1 MGMEMRFSPRQEL
14 RQTQK
19 LAPRLIASMEML
31 QLPILALQERI
42 DQELMENPA
51 LEDANMSDE
60 DYYNEDSYDDSFPE
74 DASYG
79 DASRNDSVDSFNI
92 NGVSDSDSED
102 SFVSDNSADDFKAD
116 DFDSFDSANE
126 TDDFQAS
133 SQAEDDFYQDISPY
147 ERSFGSAEDAA
158 ERYNNLMANLA
169 APSETLKEH
178 LLAQLAWFD
187 LSPEQRE
194 LCERIIAALNER
206 GFIGAYKDTVDG
218 KEQTVQYTMETLFPE
233 LDEKSIDKAYE
244 ALKVVQQMDPAG
256 VGARDLRE
264 CLLLQIRPD
273 MPYADQL
280 KVLIGRYLLDLE
292 QNRLPQICK
301 SMSID
306 MNQLQAL
313 LRQMRTLTTNPGSE
327 FQEDRVDPIVPD
339 LFLVPKP
346 EGGYEVRLDES
357 ESPRLRISSLYRN
370 LENSPKATKEEK
382 EYIRSK
388 IGSAQWFI
396 EAIEQRKET
405 ILAVSQAIVDYQ
417 QDFFDKGPECI
428 RPLVMQ
434 QIADKLNIDVSTVSR
449 AVKDKWM
456 QTPRGVV
463 ELRKLFGGGTPSA
476 ATASNLVSSNESG
489 QPSDDG
495 VAYAVIRAKIKE
507 LVDEENKRSP
517 LSDDAIAETLQKQGF
532 DIARRTVAKYRQE
545 LNIPSSRQRKS
556 WVSE

>member
-1 MGMEMRFSPRQEL
+1 MSMGMRFSPRQEL

-51 LEDANMSDE
+51 LEDANMSD
-60 DYYNEDSYDDSFPE
+60 DYYDEDDDSNNTNDVSGADSE
-74 DASYG
+74 DASL
-79 DASRNDSVDSFNI
+79 
-92 NGVSDSDSED
+92 SDKSED
-102 SFVSDNSADDFKAD
+102 NGSDDFKAD
-116 DFDSFDSANE
+116 DYDSFDSANE
-126 TDDFQAS
+126 TDDFQSS

-147 ERSFGSAEDAA
+147 EWSSGNAEDAA

-178 LLAQLAWFD
+178 LLAQLPWFD
-187 LSPEQRE
+187 LSVEQRE
-194 LCERIIAALNER
+194 RCERIIAALNER
-206 GFIGAYKDTVDG
+206 GFLGSYKDIVDG
-218 KEQTVQYTMETLFPE
+218 KEQTVPFTMETLFPD
-233 LDEKSIDKAYE
+233 LDEKSIDKAYD
-244 ALKVVQQMDPAG
+244 ALKVIQQMDPAG

-264 CLLLQIRPD
+264 CLLLQIKPD
-273 MPYADQL
+273 TPDAEQL
-280 KVLIGRYLLDLE
+280 KVLIGRHLLDLE

-301 SMSID
+301 AMGID
-306 MNQLQAL
+306 MTQLQTL
-313 LRQMRTLTTNPGSE
+313 LRHMRTLTTNPGSE
-327 FQEDRVDPIVPD
+327 FQEDRADVIIPD
-339 LFLVPKP
+339 LFVVPK
-346 EGGYEVRLDES
+346 EGGGYEVRLDES
-357 ESPRLRISSLYRN
+357 ETPRLRVSSLYRN

-396 EAIEQRKET
+396 EAIEQRKQT
-405 ILAVSQAIVDYQ
+405 ILAVSQAVVDYQ
-417 QDFFDKGPECI
+417 QDFFDKGPEYI

-434 QIADKLNIDVSTVSR
+434 QIADKLDIDVSTVSR

-456 QTPRGVV
+456 QTPRGIV
-463 ELRKLFGGGTPSA
+463 ELRKLFGGGTASA
-476 ATASNLVSSNESG
+476 SSVSNAEPFAGTGQTA
-489 QPSDDG
+489 DDG
-495 VAYAVIRAKIKE
+495 VAYAVIRSKIKE
-507 LVDEENKRSP
+507 MIDAENKSSP

-556 WVSE
+556 WVAVK

>member
-1 MGMEMRFSPRQEL
+1 MSMGMRFSPRQEL

-51 LEDANMSDE
+51 LEDANMSDD
-60 DYYNEDSYDDSFPE
+60 DYYDEDDDSK
-74 DASYG
+74 
-79 DASRNDSVDSFNI
+79 NI
-92 NGVSDSDSED
+92 NDVRD
-102 SFVSDNSADDFKAD
+102 A
-116 DFDSFDSANE
+116 DSFDSANE

-133 SQAEDDFYQDISPY
+133 SQVEDDFYQDISPY
-147 ERSFGSAEDAA
+147 EWSSGNAEDAA

-194 LCERIIAALNER
+194 RCERIIAALNER
-206 GFIGAYKDTVDG
+206 GFLGSYKDIVDG
-218 KEQTVQYTMETLFPE
+218 KEQTVQFTIETLFPE
-233 LDEKSIDKAYE
+233 LDEKSIDKAYD
-244 ALKVVQQMDPAG
+244 ALKVIQQMDPAG

-264 CLLLQIRPD
+264 CLLLQIKPD
-273 MPYADQL
+273 TPDAEQL
-280 KVLIGRYLLDLE
+280 RVLIGRHLLDLE
-292 QNRLPQICK
+292 QNRLPHICK
-301 SMSID
+301 AMSID
-306 MNQLQAL
+306 MTQLQTL
-313 LRQMRTLTTNPGSE
+313 LRHMRTLTTNPGSE
-327 FQEDRVDPIVPD
+327 FQDDRADVIIPD
-339 LFLVPKP
+339 LFVVPK
-346 EGGYEVRLDES
+346 EDGGYEVRLDES
-357 ESPRLRISSLYRN
+357 ETPRLRVSSLYRN

-396 EAIEQRKET
+396 EAIEQRKQT

-417 QDFFDKGPECI
+417 QDFFDKGPEYM

-463 ELRKLFGGGTPSA
+463 ELRKLFGGGTLSSSS
-476 ATASNLVSSNESG
+476 ASNSEPDHGAGQSSE
-489 QPSDDG
+489 DG
-495 VAYAVIRAKIKE
+495 VAYAVIRSKIKE
-507 LVDEENKRSP
+507 MVDAENKSSP

-556 WVSE
+556 WE